1 MKGGCAYF
9 DTPSFYAKNLA
20 ISLILRTF
28 AHVLGEFYFELKF

>member
-1 MKGGCAYF
+1 MRVCQI

-20 ISLILRTF
+20 MSLILRTF